1 MQKTQLNDR
10 INTVLGKVASD
21 SLNAG
26 MLSKNFKA
34 TVQQFVAQDKAYN
47 FMSSI
52 KDAPSYWK
60 KL

>member
-1 MQKTQLNDR
+1 MQKPQLNDR
-10 INTVLGKVASD
+10 INTVMGKVASD

-47 FMSSI
+47 FMCSI
-52 KDAPSYWK
+52 KDTPSYWK